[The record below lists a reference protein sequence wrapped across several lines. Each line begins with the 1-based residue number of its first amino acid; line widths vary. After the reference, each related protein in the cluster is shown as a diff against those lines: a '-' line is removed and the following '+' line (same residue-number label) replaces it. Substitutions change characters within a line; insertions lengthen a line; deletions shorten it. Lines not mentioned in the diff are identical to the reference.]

1 MPDMGDIAT
10 VERNRC
16 HFRHPLLD
24 STDRRPWV
32 LAYPRRPLC
41 ALGTRIVKPGSS
53 VDPYR
58 DCRGRAVRKLDVE
71 QLVEG
76 EAWPSCRTRG
86 SGVCDGVDRPV
97 RSPRRLTE

>member
-71 QLVEG
+71 QLVER
-76 EAWPSCRTRG
+76 ARRG
-86 SGVCDGVDRPV
+86 RVVARAAAACAMVSIG
-97 RSPRRLTE
+97 RLGAQGA